1 MMKKIIMIVIVVS
14 TMLLSACSLLN
25 EVNDSVEYVNQTT
38 EHIIALSDFAN
49 EAPQLLQD
57 AVLDEAKQQELE
69 DKLFE
74 VKASVEEFIATED
87 IPAVAKEIHQELVAK
102 NEELLA
108 QINQVVVDG
117 HLALNKLQESEILS
131 TIENVQGLLSRLE
144 NLGL

>member
-1 MMKKIIMIVIVVS
+1 MMKKTIMIFIVLS
-14 TMLLSACSLLN
+14 TMLLSACSFVN
-25 EVNDSVEYVNQTT
+25 EVNDSIDYVNQTT

-49 EAPQLLQD
+49 EAPQLLQE
-57 AVLDEAKQQELE
+57 AALDEAKQQELE

-74 VKASVEEFIATED
+74 VKASIEEFIATKD
-87 IPAVAKEIHQELVAK
+87 IPAVAKDIHQELVAK

-117 HLALNKLQESEILS
+117 HVVLNELQNSEILS

-144 NLGL
+144 KLGL

>member
-1 MMKKIIMIVIVVS
+1 MKKTIMIFIVLS
-14 TMLLSACSLLN
+14 TMLLSACSFLT
-25 EVNDSVEYVNQTT
+25 EVNDSVEYVNQAT

-49 EAPQLLQD
+49 EAPQLLQE
-57 AVLDEAKQQELE
+57 AALDEAKQQELE

-74 VKASVEEFIATED
+74 VKASVEKFIATED

-108 QINQVVVDG
+108 QINQVVEDG
-117 HLALNKLQESEILS
+117 HLALNKLQDSEILS

-144 NLGL
+144 KLGL